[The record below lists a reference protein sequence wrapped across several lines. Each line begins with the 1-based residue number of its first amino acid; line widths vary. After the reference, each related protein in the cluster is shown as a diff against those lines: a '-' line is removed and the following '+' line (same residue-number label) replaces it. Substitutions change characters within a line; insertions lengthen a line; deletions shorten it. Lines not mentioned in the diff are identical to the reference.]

1 MMQKMCKVTLN
12 EETFHANVG
21 DVLLDGAI
29 MSGVELQHDCRSGI
43 CGSCRVRL
51 VDGKVFGGTEE
62 GSDMI
67 YACQARVVSDMKIV
81 TEPVP
86 ETVSMSAR
94 VAEVV
99 RLAPDV
105 VGVCPSLM
113 TRFTGLF
120 DGSSRKNA
128 EGLRGHVTAG
138 PAGWRRSADRA
149 RLHEDSLQ
157 TGNFTGKFPVLTASE
172 AV

>member
-1 MMQKMCKVTLN
+1 MMQKMCKVILN
-12 EETFHANVG
+12 KETFFANVG

-51 VDGKVFGGTEE
+51 VEGKVFGGTEE

-94 VAEVV
+94 VADLV

-105 VGVCPSLM
+105 VGVCLNCRSRCVICRANTANCSSVAFPSK
-113 TRFTGLF
+113 T
-120 DGSSRKNA
+120 
-128 EGLRGHVTAG
+128 TAR
-138 PAGWRRSADRA
+138 PIRWKAA
-149 RLHEDSLQ
+149 
-157 TGNFTGKFPVLTASE
+157 PTA
-172 AV
+172 A